1 VAVVDGRALRWA
13 GHREQR
19 RAEFVEAALAV
30 IDRDGPGATVDA
42 IAGERG
48 VSRQALYR
56 QFDDRADLDR
66 AIAQRAADDLVLALL
81 PALALQGDVA
91 TSVRSAL
98 EAYLDH
104 VQAHLPLYRFVRSHE
119 AGSLG
124 GVVENVKDSI
134 AVRVATVAHEY
145 VVNAGL
151 VPEDFEKTFAIG
163 VVGLADAVVQHWL
176 DEPGGVTRAELV
188 ERLVLMVGGLVDAVL
203 PTLRE
208 S

>member
-1 VAVVDGRALRWA
+1 MLRVVDGRAARWA

-30 IDRDGPGATVDA
+30 IEREGPGATVDA

-81 PALALQGDVA
+81 PALEVQGDVA
-91 TSVRSAL
+91 SSVRRAL
-98 EAYLDH
+98 SAYLDH

-119 AGSLG
+119 AD
-124 GVVENVKDSI
+124 VVENVKDSI
-134 AVRVATVAHEY
+134 AVRVATVAHKY
-145 VVNAGL
+145 VVSSGV
-151 VPEDFEKTFAIG
+151 VPADFEMTFAVG
-163 VVGLADAVVQHWL
+163 VVGLADGVVQHWL
-176 DEPGGVTRAELV
+176 DDPAGVPREELV
-188 ERLVLMVGGLVDAVL
+188 DRLALMVEGVVRGVL
-203 PTLRE
+203 GSLP
-208 S
+208 

>member
-1 VAVVDGRALRWA
+1 MQRVVDGRAARWA

-30 IDRDGPGATVDA
+30 IEREGPGATVDA

-81 PALALQGDVA
+81 PALVVRGDVA
-91 TSVRSAL
+91 TSVRASL

-104 VQAHLPLYRFVRSHE
+104 VQAHLSLYRFVRSHE
-119 AGSLG
+119 AD
-124 GVVENVKDSI
+124 VVEHVKDSI

-145 VVNAGL
+145 VVQSGL

-163 VVGLADAVVQHWL
+163 VVGLADAVIQHWL
-176 DEPGGVTRAELV
+176 DDPGGVPRAQLV
-188 ERLVLMVGGLVDAVL
+188 ERLVLMVGGLVAAVVGPL
-203 PTLRE
+203 

>member
-1 VAVVDGRALRWA
+1 VRVADGRATRWA

-19 RAEFVEAALAV
+19 RVEFVEAALAV
-30 IDRDGPGATVDA
+30 IGREGPGATVDA

-81 PALALQGDVA
+81 PALVVRGDVA

-119 AGSLG
+119 AD
-124 GVVENVKDSI
+124 VVENVKDSI

-145 VVNAGL
+145 VVRAGL
-151 VPEDFEKTFAIG
+151 VPEDFEKSFAIG

-176 DEPGGVTRAELV
+176 DEPGGVTRSELV
-188 ERLVLMVGGLVDAVL
+188 ERLVVMVGGLVDAVL
-203 PTLRE
+203 PTLRN
-208 S
+208 SS